1 VIETTSTFF
10 QQPTPTGDNA
20 QHIITCNICRASYA
34 SLQAQ
39 QEPAQAFPRAL
50 ELAFMSACHY
60 CFRCRRP
67 ACPQCWDDVHGV
79 CGACVEEAHLPF
91 RTEVDP
97 LADLAFPPPQ
107 RTQTSQQ
114 AEVLSMLVCV
124 KPGRFQAEPKQLNFV
139 STDPINAMT
148 VEPTNTQLKVTSAKL
163 KIPPTPEQSTFTFPA
178 ISLEDDDEEPARP
191 HRGVI
196 RLIERQLTILVVLL
210 LIIIIGLIV
219 LAEFSQAAN
228 SQIAHL
234 LHVDIRR
241 EIAYLLSLIHQ
252 IH

>member
-1 VIETTSTFF
+1 VIETTSTSF
-10 QQPTPTGDNA
+10 QQPTPTADSA
-20 QHIITCNICRASYA
+20 QHVIICNICRASYT
-34 SLQAQ
+34 SFQIQ
-39 QEPAQAFPRAL
+39 QELPQAFPRAL
-50 ELAFMSACHY
+50 ELAFMSECHY

-91 RTEVDP
+91 RTEVDS
-97 LADLAFPPPQ
+97 LAGLAFPPPQ
-107 RTQTSQQ
+107 RTETPQQ
-114 AEVLSMLVCV
+114 AEVPSMLVCV

-163 KIPPTPEQSTFTFPA
+163 NVPPVPEQSIFTSPP
-178 ISLEDDDEEPARP
+178 ISSEDDGEERAKP

-196 RLIERQLTILVVLL
+196 RPIERPLTILVTLM
-210 LIIIIGLIV
+210 LIIIIGLIA

-234 LHVDIRR
+234 LHIDIRG

>member
-1 VIETTSTFF
+1 MIETTSTSF
-10 QQPTPTGDNA
+10 QQPTPTDDSA
-20 QHIITCNICRASYA
+20 QPVITCNICRASYT
-34 SLQAQ
+34 SFQIQ
-39 QEPAQAFPRAL
+39 QGLPQAFPRAL

-97 LADLAFPPPQ
+97 LAGLAFPPPQ
-107 RTQTSQQ
+107 RTETSQQ
-114 AEVLSMLVCV
+114 AEVPTMLVCV
-124 KPGRFQAEPKQLNFV
+124 KPGRFQAEPKQLDFV
-139 STDPINAMT
+139 STDPIKAMT

-163 KIPPTPEQSTFTFPA
+163 SVPPVPGQRTFTFPPT
-178 ISLEDDDEEPARP
+178 SLEDDDEEPAKP

-196 RLIERQLTILVVLL
+196 RLIERPLTILVTLM
-210 LIIIIGLIV
+210 LIIIIGLIA
-219 LAEFSQAAN
+219 LAEFSPAAN
-228 SQIAHL
+228 SQVAHL
-234 LHVDIRR
+234 LHIDIRG

>member
-1 VIETTSTFF
+1 VIETTSTSFE
-10 QQPTPTGDNA
+10 QPTPTGDNA
-20 QHIITCNICRASYA
+20 QHIITCNICKASYT
-34 SLQAQ
+34 SSQAQ

-60 CFRCRRP
+60 CFRCRHP

-97 LADLAFPPPQ
+97 LAGLAFPPPQ
-107 RTQTSQQ
+107 QIQTSQQ
-114 AEVLSMLVCV
+114 AEVPSMLVCV
-124 KPGRFQAEPKQLNFV
+124 KPGRFQAEPEQLDFV

-163 KIPPTPEQSTFTFPA
+163 NAPSTLEQSTFTLPPT
-178 ISLEDDDEEPARP
+178 SWQDDDEEPAKP

-196 RLIERQLTILVVLL
+196 RLIERPLTILVALM

-219 LAEFSQAAN
+219 LAEFSLAAN

-234 LHVDIRR
+234 LHIDIRG

>member
-1 VIETTSTFF
+1 MIETTSTFF
-10 QQPTPTGDNA
+10 QQPTLTGDNA
-20 QHIITCNICRASYA
+20 QHIITCNICKASYA
-34 SLQAQ
+34 SSQAQ

-67 ACPQCWDDVHGV
+67 ACPQCWDGVHGV

-97 LADLAFPPPQ
+97 LAGLAFPPPQ
-107 RTQTSQQ
+107 RTETSQQ
-114 AEVLSMLVCV
+114 AEVPSMLVCV

-163 KIPPTPEQSTFTFPA
+163 KIPPTPEQSTFILSST
-178 ISLEDDDEEPARP
+178 SLEDDDEEPGKP

-196 RLIERQLTILVVLL
+196 RFIERQLTILVMLT

-234 LHVDIRR
+234 LHIDIRR